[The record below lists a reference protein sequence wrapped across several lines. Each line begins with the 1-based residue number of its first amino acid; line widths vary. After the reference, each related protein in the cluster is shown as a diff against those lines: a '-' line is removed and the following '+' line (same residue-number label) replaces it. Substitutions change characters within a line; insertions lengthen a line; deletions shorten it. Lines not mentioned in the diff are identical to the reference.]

1 MIDIITA
8 KLDTASDSYVATLP
22 SLQLTKVRISAEMVN
37 ANDRMLTGG
46 FYAEVELQYDAAIA
60 QESNGRPFGITN
72 IRPIQL
78 SQRNVLDILYKG
90 RENYTLEEW
99 KDLLSRSVGM

>member
-1 MIDIITA
+1 MTGC
-8 KLDTASDSYVATLP
+8 
-22 SLQLTKVRISAEMVN
+22 LQAV
-37 ANDRMLTGG
+37 

-78 SQRNVLDILYKG
+78 SQRNVMDILFKG
-90 RENYTLEEW
+90 EKLYA
-99 KDLLSRSVGM
+99 